1 MNLIAGNNLYDVYD
15 IILAR
20 KNLMMK
26 DIVYQNSNSVNIVGG
41 SISIESL
48 ILKYHEDQ
56 TSYIRCDEEGHI
68 ILDNNIL
75 IPRWLRK
82 NLGDIPTSIFSNDI
96 DIVYKNDIHTSAYTN
111 NVYDMGNVPSLSSNI
126 HTLENIENIAFSHS
140 NLLDILDIDRFY
152 EKISLH
158 TYSKCNLVE
167 EMTFANVLLENINF
181 PNYNEEG
188 YISSCNNIDILLN
201 VNNSIANSFGY
212 KMITNNPINVFDV
225 PTSEVL
231 NQYFFSLYH
240 DYLDKNSVYTC
251 NVAIVV
257 DFIQRNKD
265 KYVNHFDHLQFLN
278 SNSVLNHLYLT
289 NFVNHIKVDNNI
301 LDIDSNVNL
310 ISYGAYSKI
319 YFDFLNNKNVPTN
332 TLEFIYYNTSNTLDV
347 FFKSQFEIAENST
360 KGIIY
365 LTNDVYTSLDNPL
378 NVQGQSTSYSLR
390 DFKAITESHFED
402 LNNIEILQ
410 TFQRFL
416 EELSSFGI
424 DNGSNMMKFSCNLE
438 EISHF
443 SQDRFIECY
452 KNLGLKKVAYSLDYH
467 DIFNKPFSLLCFSND
482 MKFMSSFNSL
492 NEIDD
497 VFYARSNL
505 FINTLGVQ
513 NIENVDIIGSNL
525 NLDFL
530 RINNTFTYNLD
541 AHSNQFLKANSD
553 GIGNFEYLYE
563 YSDESPKIN
572 GIVRMYN
579 RLQYDENATYTIEL
593 LHTIYNELSSNIGVL
608 RSNIEQIKMLIN

>member
-443 SQDRFIECY
+443 SQDRFIKCY
-452 KNLGLKKVAYSLDYH
+452 KNLGLKKVAYSLDYY